1 MFKSKTWNLKEKEI
15 PKCQCHHPAL
25 LIIMQPQQSD
35 LKYGLNVE
43 GNVRQCKLQLMYTY
57 EYISK
62 QAIIYNKIH
71 LLLKI
76 KNQDV
81 YNSLPYS
88 IYILS

>member
-1 MFKSKTWNLKEKEI
+1 
-15 PKCQCHHPAL
+15 
-25 LIIMQPQQSD
+25 MQPQQSD

-57 EYISK
+57 QYISK
-62 QAIIYNKIH
+62 QAIIYNKIG

-81 YNSLPYS
+81 YNNLPYS
-88 IYILS
+88 IYILN